1 MHKRMMKLA
10 LLIAVVCGGVAT
22 ADEPGSRQ
30 LFDGKTLDGWS
41 GDPKF
46 WSVEDGAI
54 TGKTTPDNPTQG
66 NTFIVWEDGELSD
79 FELTL
84 DYRIQGGNSGIQYRS
99 FKLDN
104 AADQW
109 RIGGYQADIDSGD
122 TYSGILY
129 GEKFRGILGK
139 RGEQTKLTRKD
150 GKFKVE
156 LVEQF
161 GKSADIQAKI
171 NKDGWNSYRIVA
183 NGFHFTHYINGAK
196 TVEVTDEDE
205 KERRQSGLLALQLH
219 AGPPM
224 KVQFKNIQLKPL
236 SKKSASTSSETK
248 KVVFVAGTPSHG
260 YGSHEHKAGCMLLAS
275 ALESSGLP
283 ISTTVITNG
292 WPKDDSVLD
301 DADCIV
307 IYADGGGRHPM
318 NQHLE
323 KLEELMSEGVGLVT
337 IHYAVE
343 VPKGPSGEALLD
355 YTGGYFET
363 DWSVNPH
370 WTANFSELPSHP
382 TTNGVKPFNI
392 NDEWYY
398 HMRFREGMAG
408 VTPILSDL
416 PPESTLSRP
425 DGAHSGN
432 PAVRKAVAA
441 GESQHTAWATER
453 KDGGRGFGFTGGHFH
468 WNWGHDQFRK
478 LMLNAIVWCA
488 GLEVPQDG
496 VPAGS
501 VTVEDLQRN
510 QDYDQPQNFNAA
522 RIQKMIE
529 DWNR

>member
-1 MHKRMMKLA
+1 MRM
-10 LLIAVVCGGVAT
+10 LLSRFLILAVVGSCGMANA
-22 ADEPGSRQ
+22 ADRQ
-30 LFDGKTLDGWS
+30 LFDGKTLKGWN
-41 GDPKF
+41 GNPKF

-66 NTFIVWEDGELSD
+66 NTFLIWEGGETTD
-79 FELTL
+79 FELNL
-84 DYRIQGGNSGIQYRS
+84 EYRIQGGNSGIQYRS
-99 FKLDN
+99 FPLKN
-104 AADQW
+104 AADEW
-109 RIGGYQADIDSGD
+109 RVGGYQADIDSGD

-139 RGEQTKLTRKD
+139 RGQQTKLTRNN

-156 LVEQF
+156 LIEQF
-161 GKSADIQAKI
+161 GDSNAIQKKI
-171 NKDGWNSYRIVA
+171 NKDDWNTYRIVA
-183 NGFHFTHYINGAK
+183 DGFHFTHYINGVK
-196 TVEVTDEDE
+196 TVEVTDADE
-205 KERRQSGLLALQLH
+205 KERRKSGVLALQLH

-224 KVQFKNIQLKPL
+224 TIQFKNIRLTPL
-236 SKKSASTSSETK
+236 NKQAARESKQSKKI
-248 KVVFVAGTPSHG
+248 VFVAGKPSHG
-260 YGSHEHKAGCMLLAS
+260 YGAHEHKAGCMLLA
-275 ALESSGLP
+275 ATLEASGLP
-283 ISTTVITNG
+283 VSTKVVTNG
-292 WPKDDSVLD
+292 WPKDESVLD

-318 NQHLE
+318 NQHLD
-323 KLEELMSEGVGLVT
+323 KLEELMEKGVGLVT

-343 VPKGPSGEALLD
+343 APKGPSGEALLD

-370 WTANFSELPSHP
+370 WTAEFGELPAHP
-382 TTNGVKPFNI
+382 TTKGVKPFEI

-416 PPESTLSRP
+416 PPKSTLSRP

-478 LMLNAIVWCA
+478 LVLNAIVWCA
-488 GLEVPQDG
+488 HMEVPEGG
-496 VPAGS
+496 VSAGT

-510 QDYDQPQNFNAA
+510 QDYDPPKNFNAA
-522 RIQKMIE
+522 RYQKMMD

>member
-1 MHKRMMKLA
+1 MKRLTQFA
-10 LLIAVVCGGVAT
+10 LLAIVGWCGLAT
-22 ADEPGSRQ
+22 AADPGERE
-30 LFDGKTLDGWS
+30 LFDGKTLNGWN
-41 GDPKF
+41 GNPKF
-46 WSVEDGAI
+46 WSVQDGAL
-54 TGKTTPDNPTQG
+54 TGKTTPDNPTKG
-66 NTFIVWEDGELSD
+66 NTFLIWEGGEVSD

-99 FKLDN
+99 FKLNN
-104 AADQW
+104 AADEW

-139 RGEQTKLTRKD
+139 RGEQTKLTRNN

-156 LVEQF
+156 LIEKF
-161 GKSADIQAKI
+161 GDSKAIQEKI
-171 NKDGWNSYRIVA
+171 NKDDWNSYRIVA
-183 NGFHFTHYINGAK
+183 DGFHFTHYINGVK
-196 TVEVTDEDE
+196 TVEVTDADE
-205 KERRQSGLLALQLH
+205 KERRKSGSLALQLH

-224 KVQFKNIQLKPL
+224 TVQFKNIRLKPIA
-236 SKKSASTSSETK
+236 KQAAKSTEGKK
-248 KVVFVAGTPSHG
+248 KVVFVAGRRSHG
-260 YGSHEHKAGCMLLAS
+260 YGSHEHKAGCILLAS
-275 ALESSGLP
+275 ALEASSLP
-283 ISTTVITNG
+283 VSTTVVTNG
-292 WPKDDSVLD
+292 WPEDESVFD

-318 NQHLE
+318 NAHLD
-323 KLEELMSEGVGLVT
+323 KLEELMDDGVGLVT

-355 YTGGYFET
+355 WTGGYFEAN
-363 DWSVNPH
+363 WSVNPH
-370 WTANFSELPSHP
+370 WTAEFAKLPSHP

-398 HMRFREGMAG
+398 HMRFRDEMAG

-416 PPESTLSRP
+416 PPKSTLSRP

-432 PAVRKAVAA
+432 PAVRKAIAD
-441 GESQHTAWATER
+441 GQIQHTAWATER
-453 KDGGRGFGFTGGHFH
+453 PDGGRGFGFTGGHFH
-468 WNWGHDQFRK
+468 WNWGHNQFRK

-488 GLEVPQDG
+488 GLNVPADG
-496 VPAGS
+496 VAPGT
-501 VTVEDLQRN
+501 VTVDDLQQN
-510 QDYDQPQNFNAA
+510 QDYDAPQNFNKA

>member
-1 MHKRMMKLA
+1 MRR
-10 LLIAVVCGGVAT
+10 LLSRLMILAVVGWCGITSA
-22 ADEPGSRQ
+22 AERQ
-30 LFDGKTLDGWS
+30 LFDGKTLDGWN
-41 GDPKF
+41 GNPKF
-46 WSVEDGAI
+46 WSVKDGAI
-54 TGKTTPDNPTQG
+54 TGTTTADNPTQG
-66 NTFIVWEDGELSD
+66 NTFLIWEGGDLAD
-79 FELTL
+79 FELNME
-84 DYRIQGGNSGIQYRS
+84 YRIQGGNSGIQYRS
-99 FKLDN
+99 FHLEK
-104 AADQW
+104 AADEW

-139 RGEQTKLTRKD
+139 RGEQTKLTRND

-156 LVEQF
+156 LIEKF
-161 GKSADIQAKI
+161 GDSNAIQQKI
-171 NKDGWNSYRIVA
+171 SKDGWNTYRIVA
-183 NGFHFTHYINGAK
+183 EGFHFTHYINGVK
-196 TVEVTDEDE
+196 TVEVTDNDE
-205 KERRQSGLLALQLH
+205 KERRKSGLLALQLH

-224 KVQFKNIQLKPL
+224 TVQFKNIRLTTHDKQTTQAPTQ
-236 SKKSASTSSETK
+236 SK
-248 KVVFVAGTPSHG
+248 KVVFVAGNPSHG
-260 YGSHEHKAGCMLLAS
+260 YGAHEHKAGCMLLAS
-275 ALESSGLP
+275 ALEASGLP
-283 ISTTVITNG
+283 ITTKVVTNG
-292 WPKDDSVLD
+292 WPKDESVFD

-307 IYADGGGRHPM
+307 MYADGGGRHPM

-323 KLEELMSEGVGLVT
+323 KLEELMEKGVGLVA

-370 WTANFSELPSHP
+370 WTAEFSELPAHP
-382 TTNGVKPFNI
+382 TTKGVKPFDI

-398 HMRFREGMAG
+398 HMRFRDGMAG

-416 PPESTLSRP
+416 PPKSTLSRP

-468 WNWGHDQFRK
+468 WNWGHNQFRK

-488 GLEVPQDG
+488 NLEVPEGG
-496 VPAGS
+496 VETGS

-510 QDYDQPQNFNAA
+510 QDYDPPNNFNSA
-522 RIQKMIE
+522 RYQKMID